1 MVRLVEGEAIGEG
14 SEVCQMMTHVSTPEA
29 IVPVRG
35 EETDG
40 EEVRE
45 DRMDRVSFSFL
56 PKWGGGKM
64 RSYGLLGGA
73 SMCLCA
79 KHGAN

>member
-56 PKWGGGKM
+56 PKWGGG
-64 RSYGLLGGA
+64 GGA
-73 SMCLCA
+73 
-79 KHGAN
+79 K